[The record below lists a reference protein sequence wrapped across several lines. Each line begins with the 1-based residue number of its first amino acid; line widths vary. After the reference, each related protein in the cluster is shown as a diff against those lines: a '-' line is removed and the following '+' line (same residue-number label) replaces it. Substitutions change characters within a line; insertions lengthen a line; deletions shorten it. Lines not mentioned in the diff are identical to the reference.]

1 MFHRIRD
8 RGFTLVELLVV
19 IAIISVIAGFLI
31 PTLMSA
37 RGRADQVKCQS
48 NLREIQ
54 KLGMMFADSAGTR
67 FYPIA
72 RGTSPAAHE
81 SINVLIRANDGLRPV
96 MFVCPTW
103 RDGVEAEVVDTD
115 NNKFTLD
122 EMNCSYTWPKR
133 RVSASDPA
141 NTAVSCDKF
150 VYSEDNKNGHQ
161 KGRNVVYLD
170 SSVEWVPIEKL
181 PAEDL
186 PRGLTR

>member
-1 MFHRIRD
+1 MLKRCARG

-54 KLGMMFADSAGTR
+54 KLGMMYADSAGTR
-67 FYPIA
+67 FYPLA
-72 RGTSPAAHE
+72 RGTNPPAHE
-81 SINVLIRANDGLRPV
+81 SLNILIRNNDGLRPI

-103 RDGVEAEVVDTD
+103 REGEAAEVVDGR
-115 NNKFTLD
+115 FTLD
-122 EMNCSYTWPKR
+122 EASCSYTWPKR
-133 RVSASDPA
+133 RVSPSDPA

-150 VYSEDNKNGHQ
+150 VWSQEQQSGHQ

-170 SSVEWVPIEKL
+170 SSVEWVSVDTLAADQMYPN
-181 PAEDL
+181 
-186 PRGLTR
+186 LTR